1 MTNPTNLD
9 ETRIKT
15 LFKEALVEV
24 IEENQELVNSILI
37 DALEYIGLSHAI
49 EEGEKSKTVSRDE
62 IFKVLSG
69 ELVKTEFKD
78 SFLKDIRQ
86 YVIIELS
93 SHKDFEYLM
102 SNTNALLVLIV

>member
-9 ETRIKT
+9 ETQIKT

-24 IEENQELVNSILI
+24 IEENQELVSSILI
-37 DALEYIGLSHAI
+37 DALKDIGLSRAI

-69 ELVKTEFKD
+69 E
-78 SFLKDIRQ
+78 
-86 YVIIELS
+86 
-93 SHKDFEYLM
+93 
-102 SNTNALLVLIV
+102 

>member
-1 MTNPTNLD
+1 MNNSINLE

-24 IEENQELVNSILI
+24 IAENQELVSSILI
-37 DALEYIGLSHAI
+37 DALEDIGLSRAI

-69 ELVKTEFKD
+69 E
-78 SFLKDIRQ
+78 
-86 YVIIELS
+86 
-93 SHKDFEYLM
+93 
-102 SNTNALLVLIV
+102 